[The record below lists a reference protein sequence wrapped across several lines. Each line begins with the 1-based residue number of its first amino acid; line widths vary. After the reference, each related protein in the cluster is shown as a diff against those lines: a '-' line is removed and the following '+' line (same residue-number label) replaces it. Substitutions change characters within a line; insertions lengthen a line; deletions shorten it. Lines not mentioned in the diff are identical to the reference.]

1 MDRATK
7 NNLKKEYELALKS
20 LFPMYAPSDD
30 ATGLAKPNLGE
41 CFVGLK
47 PADNSGSLFNL
58 QVYAPQ
64 IIAKMYQNQ
73 QYPFYVILGHLR
85 THTSQEADDA
95 IYVLEICDTE
105 DEIDCI
111 KEDEIINTIG
121 LELPARRP
129 KQGFSIFDMF

>member
-7 NNLKKEYELALKS
+7 NNLKKEYERALKS
-20 LFPMYAPSDD
+20 LFPTYLPLNDD
-30 ATGLAKPNLGE
+30 TGFAEPDLGE
-41 CFVGLK
+41 CFVGLR
-47 PADNSGSLFNL
+47 PAGSATTFFNL

-64 IIAKMYQNQ
+64 IIAKMYQSNTHPV
-73 QYPFYVILGHLR
+73 YLILGHLKAR
-85 THTSQEADDA
+85 ISSEANSA
-95 IYVLEICDTE
+95 IYSLEICDTE